1 MSAIINNSFRKYNA
15 DNFIGSFSNNNVYLS
30 IGKQDP
36 WAGASLGEYI
46 ETSPNDATV
55 PIPIDT
61 TTAYYKNQDDL
72 IAIKKVSSAD
82 VSHVIKRINWTT
94 NTVYAEYDHL
104 QDDMI
109 DGVKLDSNGQPDPTG
124 TLTDFFVMNSTFKVY
139 KCISNNG
146 GSVSTVEP
154 IGTGTTVFPTADYY
168 KWKFMYEVQQAD
180 VVKFVTTD
188 WIPVRAPAASATN
201 PDQALVEANAVD
213 GSIEHINVVGG
224 GTLYKNHS
232 GATVSTTAN
241 TIRLADGTGQAW
253 QTEHQTNDY
262 YKDMTVFIKSGIGI
276 NQLVT
281 IVSYDGP
288 NETAT
293 ITPNWTTNPGTGN
306 QYAVMPAVTI
316 ASTDSNDASAHV
328 TRVNASTGA
337 IEGVEMALEGTKYRS
352 ATATVV
358 SGAPVSGGTVATLK
372 VMISPQG
379 GHGSDAVA
387 ELGGAFVMLNSR
399 LVGVEGGNFPVGD
412 DFRKVQL
419 MVDPKLENGT
429 LASGNVYEKSDLL
442 TDTGTIIYSEF
453 RGPINRATDSTEDIK
468 IVCEF

>member
-30 IGKQDP
+30 IGKNDP
-36 WAGASLGEYI
+36 WAGASQGEYI

-61 TTAYYKNQDDL
+61 TTAYYKNHDDL

-82 VSHVIKRINWTT
+82 VSHVIKRVNWVT
-94 NTVYAEYDHL
+94 NTVYAEYDHF

-124 TLTDFFVMNSTFKVY
+124 TLTDFFVMSATFKVY

-154 IGTGTTVFPTADYY
+154 AGTGTTTLEYADHY

-188 WIPVRAPAASATN
+188 WIPIKAPADSATN
-201 PDQALVEANAVD
+201 PDQAQVESNAID
-213 GSIEHINVVGG
+213 GAIEHINIVAG
-224 GTLYKNHS
+224 GTLYKNHA
-232 GATVSTTAN
+232 GATVSSTAN

-253 QTEHQTNDY
+253 QVEHQTTDY
-262 YKDMTVFIKSGIGI
+262 YKDMTISINSGVGI

-288 NETAT
+288 TETAT
-293 ITPNWTTNPGTGN
+293 ITPNWTTNPATTD
-306 QYAVMPAVTI
+306 QYAVMPAITL
-316 ASTDSNDASAHV
+316 ASTDSNDATAHV
-328 TRVNASTGA
+328 TRVNSSTGA
-337 IEGVEMALEGTKYRS
+337 IEGVTMHTKGTNYRS
-352 ATATVV
+352 ASATVS
-358 SGAPVSGGTVATLK
+358 SGAPVSGGTTATLK

-379 GHGSDAVA
+379 GHGSDAVS
-387 ELGGAFVMLNSR
+387 ELGGAFVMVNSR

-412 DFRKVQL
+412 DFRKVQI
-419 MVDPKLENGT
+419 MIDPKLANGT
-429 LASGNVYEKSDLL
+429 AATGNVYEKSDLKS
-442 TDTGTIIYSEF
+442 DTGRIIYSEF

>member
-30 IGKQDP
+30 IGKNDP
-36 WAGASLGEYI
+36 WAGASTGEYI

-61 TTAYYKNQDDL
+61 TTAYYANHDDL

-82 VSHVIKRINWTT
+82 VAHVIKRVNWTT
-94 NTVYAEYDHL
+94 NTVYAEYDHY

-109 DGVKLDSNGQPDPTG
+109 DGVKLDGNGQPSETG
-124 TLTDFFVMNSTFKVY
+124 TLTDFFVMSSTFKVY

-154 IGTGTTVFPTADYY
+154 STTSVAVFPTADHY

-188 WIPVRAPAASATN
+188 WIPVRAPAAVATN
-201 PDQALVEANAVD
+201 PDQAAVETAAID
-213 GSIEHINVVGG
+213 GSIEHINVVSG
-224 GTLYKNHS
+224 GTLYKTHS
-232 GATVSTTAN
+232 GATSSSTIN
-241 TIRLADGTGQAW
+241 TIQLASGTGQAW
-253 QTEHQTNDY
+253 ETAHQTDDY
-262 YKDMTVFIKSGIGI
+262 YNGMTIFIKSGVGI
-276 NQLVT
+276 NQLRT
-281 IVSYDGP
+281 ITDYNG
-288 NETAT
+288 NLEEAT
-293 ITPNWTTNPGTGN
+293 ITPNWTTNPATTD
-306 QYAVMPAVTI
+306 QYAIMPAITL
-316 ASTDSNDASAHV
+316 ASVDSNDAIAHV
-328 TRVNASTGA
+328 TRINTSTGV
-337 IEGVEMALEGTKYRS
+337 IEGVDMLTEGTNYRS
-352 ATATVV
+352 AVATVT

-372 VMISPQG
+372 AMISPPQ
-379 GHGSDAVA
+379 GHGSDAVS

-399 LVGVEGGNFPVGD
+399 LVGVESGSFPVGD
-412 DFRKVQL
+412 DFRKVQI
-419 MVDPKLENGT
+419 MIDPKLDNGT
-429 LASGNVYEKSDLL
+429 MATGNVYQKSDLK
-442 TDTGTIIYSEF
+442 TDTGRIIYSEF